1 MNLAVINPF
10 DLAGSIEKTF
20 QKWLIDVMESF
31 FKFIADGLF
40 SGTELS
46 GIFKQMNTIFIAI
59 GSSVIICIVLYR
71 IIVGMLSEGEGK
83 TQDQLFSELAIGG
96 VKVGMMIYLLPIL
109 LSFCLNKIIYPFCKY
124 LFVDIADSSAKTFT
138 NFAQFGLK
146 SMGFASLSGIML
158 VLMLLFMTVVVI
170 SFVYRFCVFHAEW
183 IYIQVF
189 SVWVAISYLTVDNNM
204 INDYLKRVGYEFTNL
219 IIAVSAM
226 AGIIEL
232 LAKKNIGAGDVMLI
246 IGLGFVEIKGAGIA
260 NVIFG
265 GRPSGG
271 LMRGISST
279 VSNATRMFKK

>member
-20 QKWLIDVMESF
+20 QKWLTDVMESF

-124 LFVDIADSSAKTFT
+124 FFVDIADSSAKTFT

-146 SMGFASLSGIML
+146 SMGLASLSGIML

>member
-20 QKWLIDVMESF
+20 QKWLTDVIESF

-83 TQDQLFSELAIGG
+83 TQDQLLSELAIGG

-109 LSFCLNKIIYPFCKY
+109 LSFCLNKIVYPFCKY

>member
-1 MNLAVINPF
+1 MNFALINPF
-10 DLAGSIEKTF
+10 DLKGSIEDIFKG
-20 QKWLIDVMESF
+20 WLTNIIESF

-232 LAKKNIGAGDVMLI
+232 LAKKNIGSGDVMLI

>member
-1 MNLAVINPF
+1 MNFALINPF
-10 DLAGSIEKTF
+10 DLKGSIEDIFKG
-20 QKWLIDVMESF
+20 WLTDVMESF

-40 SGTELS
+40 SGTEIS

>member
-20 QKWLIDVMESF
+20 QKWLTDIMESF

>member
-20 QKWLIDVMESF
+20 QKWLTDVMESF

-124 LFVDIADSSAKTFT
+124 FFVDIADSSAKTFT
-138 NFAQFGLK
+138 N
-146 SMGFASLSGIML
+146 
-158 VLMLLFMTVVVI
+158 
-170 SFVYRFCVFHAEW
+170 
-183 IYIQVF
+183 
-189 SVWVAISYLTVDNNM
+189 
-204 INDYLKRVGYEFTNL
+204 
-219 IIAVSAM
+219 
-226 AGIIEL
+226 
-232 LAKKNIGAGDVMLI
+232 
-246 IGLGFVEIKGAGIA
+246 
-260 NVIFG
+260 
-265 GRPSGG
+265 
-271 LMRGISST
+271 
-279 VSNATRMFKK
+279 

>member
-20 QKWLIDVMESF
+20 QKWLTDVIESF

-83 TQDQLFSELAIGG
+83 TQDQLLSELAIGG
-96 VKVGMMIYLLPIL
+96 VKVGMMIYLFPIL

-138 NFAQFGLK
+138 NFAKFGLK

>member
-1 MNLAVINPF
+1 MNLAFINPF
-10 DLAGSIEKTF
+10 DLKGSIEDIFKG
-20 QKWLIDVMESF
+20 WLTDVIKSF

-40 SGTELS
+40 SGTEIS

>member
-1 MNLAVINPF
+1 MNFALINPF
-10 DLAGSIEKTF
+10 DLKGSIEDIFKG
-20 QKWLIDVMESF
+20 WLTDVIESF

-246 IGLGFVEIKGAGIA
+246 VGLGFVEIKGAGIA

>member
-20 QKWLIDVMESF
+20 QKWLTDVMESF

-124 LFVDIADSSAKTFT
+124 FFVDIADSSAKTFT

>member
-20 QKWLIDVMESF
+20 QKWLTDVMESF

>member
-20 QKWLIDVMESF
+20 QKWLTDVIESF

-83 TQDQLFSELAIGG
+83 TQDQLLSELAIGG

-138 NFAQFGLK
+138 NFAKFGLK

-271 LMRGISST
+271 FMRGISST

>member
-10 DLAGSIEKTF
+10 DLAGSIETTF
-20 QKWLIDVMESF
+20 QKWITDVMESF

-83 TQDQLFSELAIGG
+83 TQDQLLSELAIGG

>member
-20 QKWLIDVMESF
+20 KKWLTDVMESF

-124 LFVDIADSSAKTFT
+124 LFVYRFSYNQKEFDYIFDMVVYAVYVSLGFALFENILYVMSGGIGVGIIRAFTAIPMHASAGVMMGHFLGEAKYNELNKKSGTSYKILALLVPTLIHGTYDYSAFKDNWSLLLIILVVFVIFSVLIVNHKSRNDVRVAKCENCPRCGT
-138 NFAQFGLK
+138 KIISKFCVKCGLK
-146 SMGFASLSGIML
+146 
-158 VLMLLFMTVVVI
+158 
-170 SFVYRFCVFHAEW
+170 
-183 IYIQVF
+183 
-189 SVWVAISYLTVDNNM
+189 
-204 INDYLKRVGYEFTNL
+204 
-219 IIAVSAM
+219 
-226 AGIIEL
+226 IE
-232 LAKKNIGAGDVMLI
+232 
-246 IGLGFVEIKGAGIA
+246 
-260 NVIFG
+260 
-265 GRPSGG
+265 
-271 LMRGISST
+271 
-279 VSNATRMFKK
+279 

>member
-20 QKWLIDVMESF
+20 QKWLTDVIESF

-83 TQDQLFSELAIGG
+83 TQDQLLSELAIGG

-138 NFAQFGLK
+138 NFAKFGLK

>member
-1 MNLAVINPF
+1 MNFALINPF
-10 DLAGSIEKTF
+10 DLKGSIEDIFKG
-20 QKWLIDVMESF
+20 WLTDVMESF

-40 SGTELS
+40 SGTEIS

-138 NFAQFGLK
+138 NFSEFGLK

>member
-1 MNLAVINPF
+1 MNFALINPF
-10 DLAGSIEKTF
+10 DLKGSIEDTF
-20 QKWLIDVMESF
+20 KGWLTDVIESF

>member
-1 MNLAVINPF
+1 MNFALINPF
-10 DLAGSIEKTF
+10 DLKGSIEDIFKG
-20 QKWLIDVMESF
+20 WLTDVIESF

-40 SGTELS
+40 SGIELS

>member
-1 MNLAVINPF
+1 MNFALINPF
-10 DLAGSIEKTF
+10 DLKGSIEDIFKG
-20 QKWLIDVMESF
+20 WLTDVIESF

-158 VLMLLFMTVVVI
+158 VLMLLFMSVVVI

-279 VSNATRMFKK
+279 VSNATRMLKK

>member
-1 MNLAVINPF
+1 MNLAFINPF
-10 DLAGSIEKTF
+10 DLKGSIEDIFKG
-20 QKWLIDVMESF
+20 WLTDVIESF

-83 TQDQLFSELAIGG
+83 TQDQLLSELAIGG

>member
-20 QKWLIDVMESF
+20 QKWLTDVIESF

-71 IIVGMLSEGEGK
+71 IIVGMLAEGEGK
-83 TQDQLFSELAIGG
+83 TQDQLLSELAIGG

-138 NFAQFGLK
+138 NFAKFGLK

>member
-1 MNLAVINPF
+1 MNFALINPF
-10 DLAGSIEKTF
+10 DLKGSIEDIFKG
-20 QKWLIDVMESF
+20 WLTDVIESF

>member
-1 MNLAVINPF
+1 MNLEFINPF
-10 DLAGSIEKTF
+10 DLQGSIEKMFTN
-20 QKWLIDVMESF
+20 WITNVLESF

-40 SGTELS
+40 SGTNLS

-59 GSSVIICIVLYR
+59 GSSVIICIILYR
-71 IIVGMLSEGEGK
+71 IIVGMFSEGEGK

-109 LSFCLNKIIYPFCKY
+109 LSFCLSKIVYPFCKY
-124 LFVDIADSSAKTFT
+124 LFDDIANSSAKTFI
-138 NFAQFGLK
+138 NFAKFGLK
-146 SMGFASLSGIML
+146 PFGAPVLGGIMMII
-158 VLMLLFMTVVVI
+158 MLLFMTIVVVA
-170 SFVYRFCVFHAEW
+170 FVYRFCVFHAEW
-183 IYIQVF
+183 VYIQVF

>member
-20 QKWLIDVMESF
+20 QKWLTDVIESF
-31 FKFIADGLF
+31 FNFIADGLF

-83 TQDQLFSELAIGG
+83 TQDQLLSELAIGG

-138 NFAQFGLK
+138 NFAKFGLK

>member
-20 QKWLIDVMESF
+20 QKWLTDVIESF

-83 TQDQLFSELAIGG
+83 TQDQLLSELAIGG

-138 NFAQFGLK
+138 NFAKFGLK

-232 LAKKNIGAGDVMLI
+232 LAK
-246 IGLGFVEIKGAGIA
+246 
-260 NVIFG
+260 
-265 GRPSGG
+265 
-271 LMRGISST
+271 T

>member
-20 QKWLIDVMESF
+20 QKWLTDVIESF

-83 TQDQLFSELAIGG
+83 TQDQLLSELAIGG

-138 NFAQFGLK
+138 NFAKFGLK

-246 IGLGFVEIKGAGIA
+246 IGLGFVEIKGACIA

>member
-1 MNLAVINPF
+1 MNLAFINPF
-10 DLAGSIEKTF
+10 DLKGSIEDIFKG
-20 QKWLIDVMESF
+20 WLTDVIESF

-83 TQDQLFSELAIGG
+83 TQDQLLSELAIGG

-138 NFAQFGLK
+138 NFAKFGLK

>member
-20 QKWLIDVMESF
+20 KKWLTDVMESF

-124 LFVDIADSSAKTFT
+124 LFVDFADSSAKTFT

>member
-20 QKWLIDVMESF
+20 QKWLTDVMESF

-232 LAKKNIGAGDVMLI
+232 LAKKNIAAGDVMLI

>member
-1 MNLAVINPF
+1 MNLAFINPF
-10 DLAGSIEKTF
+10 DLQGSIEKMFTN
-20 QKWLIDVMESF
+20 WITNVLESF

-40 SGTELS
+40 SGTNLS

-59 GSSVIICIVLYR
+59 GSSVIICIILYR
-71 IIVGMLSEGEGK
+71 IIVGMFSEGEGK
-83 TQDQLFSELAIGG
+83 TQDQLLSELAIGG

>member
-1 MNLAVINPF
+1 
-10 DLAGSIEKTF
+10 
-20 QKWLIDVMESF
+20 
-31 FKFIADGLF
+31 
-40 SGTELS
+40 
-46 GIFKQMNTIFIAI
+46 
-59 GSSVIICIVLYR
+59 
-71 IIVGMLSEGEGK
+71 
-83 TQDQLFSELAIGG
+83 
-96 VKVGMMIYLLPIL
+96 
-109 LSFCLNKIIYPFCKY
+109 
-124 LFVDIADSSAKTFT
+124 
-138 NFAQFGLK
+138 
-146 SMGFASLSGIML
+146 MGFASLSGIML

>member
-20 QKWLIDVMESF
+20 QKWLTDVIESF

-59 GSSVIICIVLYR
+59 GSSVIICIILYR

>member
-1 MNLAVINPF
+1 MNFALINPF
-10 DLAGSIEKTF
+10 DLKGSIEDIFKG
-20 QKWLIDVMESF
+20 WLTDVIESF

-232 LAKKNIGAGDVMLI
+232 LSKKNIGAGDVMLI

>member
-1 MNLAVINPF
+1 MNLAFINPF
-10 DLAGSIEKTF
+10 DLKGSIEDIFKG
-20 QKWLIDVMESF
+20 WLTDVIESF

-83 TQDQLFSELAIGG
+83 TQDQLLSELAIGG

-109 LSFCLNKIIYPFCKY
+109 LSFCLNKIVYPFCKY

-138 NFAQFGLK
+138 NFAKFGLK

>member
-1 MNLAVINPF
+1 MNFALINPF
-10 DLAGSIEKTF
+10 DLKGSIEDIFKG
-20 QKWLIDVMESF
+20 WLTDVIESF

-232 LAKKNIGAGDVMLI
+232 LSKKNIGAGDVMLI
-246 IGLGFVEIKGAGIA
+246 VGLGFVEIKGAGIA

>member
-1 MNLAVINPF
+1 MNFALINPF
-10 DLAGSIEKTF
+10 DLKGSIEDIFKG
-20 QKWLIDVMESF
+20 WLTDVMESF

-40 SGTELS
+40 SGTEIS

-71 IIVGMLSEGEGK
+71 IIIGMLSEGEGK

>member
-1 MNLAVINPF
+1 MNLAFINPF
-10 DLAGSIEKTF
+10 DLKGSIEDIFKG
-20 QKWLIDVMESF
+20 WLTDVIESF

-83 TQDQLFSELAIGG
+83 TQDQLLSELAIGG

-109 LSFCLNKIIYPFCKY
+109 LSFCLNKIVYPFCKY

>member
-1 MNLAVINPF
+1 MNLAFINPF
-10 DLAGSIEKTF
+10 DLQGSIEKMFTN
-20 QKWLIDVMESF
+20 WITNVLESF

-40 SGTELS
+40 SGTNLS

-59 GSSVIICIVLYR
+59 GSSVIICIILYR
-71 IIVGMLSEGEGK
+71 IIVGMFSEGEGK

-138 NFAQFGLK
+138 NFAKFGLK